1 MTLKEIAKLLNISPS
16 TVSRALSNSY
26 EVSEK
31 TKLKVQALANEL
43 NFQPNPNASSLRRNK
58 NKTIAVILPDITNN
72 FFAKIIEGIETVAQ
86 EKGYHILI
94 YFTFENFIKEQ
105 NIIHHLSNGRVD
117 GVIISL
123 SAETQ
128 KFEHIQLLKDR
139 NIPLVFFDRVSEN
152 IVAAKITT
160 DNYQAALKGT
170 KHLLQKGC
178 KKIAFLNFSNYSTTC
193 IERKRGYLDALKE
206 AKISI
211 DSAMVLDCTTNAE
224 ENFKLVSNLLIKN
237 KHIDAILASAENLSI
252 ITYKVCESLD
262 IKIPQQLKVLGFSN
276 LALAAQLNPSL
287 STITQP
293 ALEMGKE
300 AATVLFKSIEKQNVD
315 YTDVVTI
322 LKSTLIERKST
333 SNN

>member
-31 TKLKVQALANEL
+31 TRLKVQALANEL

-58 NKTIAVILPDITNN
+58 NKTIAVILPDITNH
-72 FFAKIIEGIETVAQ
+72 FFAKVIEGIETIAQ
-86 EKGYHILI
+86 QKGYHILI
-94 YFTFENFIKEQ
+94 YFTFENFIKEK

-128 KFEHIQLLKDR
+128 NFEHIQLLKDR
-139 NIPLVFFDRVSEN
+139 NVPLVFFDRVSEN

-178 KKIAFLNFSNYSTTC
+178 KKIAFLNFSNYSSTC
-193 IERKRGYLDALKE
+193 VDRKKGYLDALNE
-206 AKISI
+206 AKITAN
-211 DSAMVLDCTTNAE
+211 SALVLECTTNAD
-224 ENFKLVSNLLIKN
+224 ENFELIKN
-237 KHIDAILASAENLSI
+237 LLNKNKNIDAVLASAESLSI
-252 ITYKVCESLD
+252 ITYKACDSLG
-262 IKIPQQLKVLGFSN
+262 IKIPEKLKVLGFSN
-276 LALAAQLNPSL
+276 LSLAAQLSPAL

-300 AATVLFKSIEKQNVD
+300 AATVLFKSIEKPNVD
-315 YTDVVTI
+315 YTDVVAI
-322 LKSTLIERKST
+322 FKSTLIERKST
-333 SNN
+333 SII